1 MARATGG
8 VAATTTATAFGDG
21 DGDGCERDARGDDD
35 GGDVVGDAWERVA
48 RRELDESAD
57 ETNVR
62 VDGSRWWA
70 RGGARGGGDARGWRV
85 DDAASARRAR
95 RRDDGGKTRGV
106 YRGGDG
112 GGDAPG
118 RRW

>member
-1 MARATGG
+1 M
-8 VAATTTATAFGDG
+8 
-21 DGDGCERDARGDDD
+21 
-35 GGDVVGDAWERVA
+35 GDAWERVA

-70 RGGARGGGDARGWRV
+70 RGGGDARGWRV

-106 YRGGDG
+106 HRGGDG

-118 RRW
+118 RRWGSSGATGGVVARWRVRVGVLDGGFGRNDAIDAKRFIHDGLEV